1 MASFKLSLPHEFVVR
16 DPINCL
22 SAVVVVVVLIQFSF
36 FHSFIGEMTIIS
48 LVLHL
53 IALECLSGEDHISH
67 IRRDAHLPFL
77 CVKKTVEIT

>member
-22 SAVVVVVVLIQFSF
+22 SVVVVVVLIQFSF
-36 FHSFIGEMTIIS
+36 FHSFSGEMTIS
-48 LVLHL
+48 LVLHF
-53 IALECLSGEDHISH
+53 IALECLSGEDHISD
-67 IRRDAHLPFL
+67 IRKDAHLPFL